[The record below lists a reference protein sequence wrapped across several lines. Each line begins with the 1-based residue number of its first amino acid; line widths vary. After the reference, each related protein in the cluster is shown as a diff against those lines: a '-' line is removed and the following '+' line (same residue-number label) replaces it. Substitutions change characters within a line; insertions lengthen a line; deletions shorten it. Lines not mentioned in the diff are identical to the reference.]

1 MKRLLTI
8 SFVALLLSASTAF
21 AVPSLIPDPPA
32 VDVHGYYLLDYN
44 SGNVLAEKNGDE
56 HMEPASLTK
65 LMTAYVVF
73 SELRAGQIHLNDL
86 VRISKKAW
94 RTGGSRMFIEVGKQV
109 SVEQLLQGMLI
120 DSGNDAAVALSEY
133 VAGSED
139 TFVALMNEHARA
151 LGMNNTHY
159 SDATGLP
166 IADHYTTPHD
176 LAILARALIRDFPEY
191 YHWDAVKEYTYD
203 GISQHNRNLLLW
215 RDSSVDGLKTGHT
228 ESAGYCLV
236 ASAKRDGM
244 RLISVV
250 MGAKTDNGRAS
261 ESEKLLNYGF
271 RFYETH
277 KLYDAAQSLKAMR
290 IWKGADDTVDLGIAK
305 PLYITVPRGQ
315 YNKLSA
321 SMTIDGTIV
330 APTQKGQRLGT
341 VNVKLGDQTVAQRP
355 LIALETVPQGSL
367 WQRMLDDVR
376 LWFQ

>member
-1 MKRLLTI
+1 MKRLLHI

-32 VDVHGYYLLDYN
+32 LDSHGYYLLDYH
-44 SGNVLAEKNGDE
+44 SGDVLAQKNGNE

-73 SELRAGQIHLNDL
+73 SELRAGQIHLNDK
-86 VRISKKAW
+86 VRVSKKAW
-94 RTGGSRMFIEVGKQV
+94 RTGGSRMFIEVGSEV
-109 SVEQLLQGMLI
+109 SVGQLLQGMLI
-120 DSGNDAAVALSEY
+120 DSGNDAATALAEY

-139 TFVALMNEHARA
+139 TFVALMNEHAQA
-151 LGMNNTHY
+151 LGLTNTHY

-166 IADHYTTPHD
+166 IPDHYTSPHD
-176 LAILARALIRDFPEY
+176 LAILARALIHDFPEY
-191 YHWDAVKEYTYD
+191 YHWDAVKQFTYD
-203 GISQHNRNLLLW
+203 GITQNNRNLLLW

-261 ESEKLLNYGF
+261 ENESLLNYGF

-277 KLYDAAQSLKAMR
+277 KLYAAAQPLKAMR

-321 SMTIDGTIV
+321 SMTIDGSII

-367 WQRMLDDVR
+367 WQRMMDDVR

>member
-1 MKRLLTI
+1 MKRLIEI
-8 SFVALLLSASTAF
+8 SIVALLLSASTAF

-32 VDVHGYYLLDYN
+32 VDAHGYYLLDYH
-44 SGNVLAEKNGDE
+44 SGNVLAQKNGDE

-73 SELRAGQIHLNDL
+73 SELRAGQIHLNDM
-86 VRISKKAW
+86 VRVSKKAW
-94 RTGGSRMFIEVGKQV
+94 RTGGSRMFIEVGSEV
-109 SVEQLLQGMLI
+109 PVEQLLQGMLI
-120 DSGNDAAVALSEY
+120 DSGNDAATALAEY

-151 LGMNNTHY
+151 LGLTNTHY

-191 YHWDAVKEYTYD
+191 YHWDAVKKYTYD
-203 GISQHNRNLLLW
+203 GITQNNRNLLLW

-277 KLYDAAQSLKAMR
+277 KLYAAAQPLKAMR
-290 IWKGADDTVDLGIAK
+290 IWKGADNTVDLGIAK

-315 YNKLSA
+315 YDKLSA
-321 SMTIDGTIV
+321 SMTIDGSII

-341 VNVKLGDQTVAQRP
+341 VNVKLGDEMVAQRP

-367 WQRMLDDVR
+367 WQRMMDDVR